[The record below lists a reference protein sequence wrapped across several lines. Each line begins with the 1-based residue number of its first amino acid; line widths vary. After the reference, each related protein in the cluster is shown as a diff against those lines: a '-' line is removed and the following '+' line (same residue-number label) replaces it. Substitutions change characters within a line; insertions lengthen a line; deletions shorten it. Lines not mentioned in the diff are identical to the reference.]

1 MSKTKTLF
9 AALMAASLIAPGGAL
24 AQQDKPAMEMAAPVK
39 LGDLEISGAWA
50 KAMLPNQKVA
60 GGFLT
65 VVNTGTADDRMIA
78 VASPASPD
86 VQMHE
91 MAMDGEVMKMRQ
103 LSDGIPVP
111 AGATVELAPGGL
123 HLMFMRVPE
132 PFQEGDTVDV
142 TLTFE
147 HAGTVDLTLPV
158 NPVMGNMMHGKM
170 KQTN

>member
-1 MSKTKTLF
+1 MLKMKTLF
-9 AALMAASLIAPGGAL
+9 AALTAASLLAPAGAF
-24 AQQDKPAMEMAAPVK
+24 AQQDTPAMEMAVPVR

-65 VVNTGTADDRMIA
+65 VVNTGAEDDRMIA
-78 VASPASPD
+78 VSSPSSPD

-132 PFQEGDTVDV
+132 PFKEGDTVAV

-147 HAGTVDLTLPV
+147 HAGTVELTLPV
-158 NPVMGNMMHGKM
+158 MPVMGKMMHGKI